1 MDHNHQKTHPFIP
14 ILGALGIVFGDIGTS
29 PLYALQDC
37 FGGKYNMPFDSE
49 HIMGVASL
57 FFWFMTLS
65 VSLKYVIVL
74 MRFDNQGEGGIM
86 SLFGLIPGR
95 LTSANSSHKVG
106 ILTLLAIF
114 GASLLLGDGV
124 ITPSISVLSAMEGLA
139 FISPKLTGSVVP
151 LTCLILFLLFSLQKG
166 GTQKIGKYFGPVMMV
181 WFSTLFLLGLTHIIK
196 APQILYS
203 LSPYYALNLV
213 VKNPLLAFKLLGSII
228 LCITGGEALYADMGH
243 CGRPAIQKSWF
254 FIVYPSIITCYMGQ
268 TAFLLDQGHLP
279 DHMFYAM
286 APSFSYFLV
295 FIATFAT
302 IIASQSLITGAF
314 SLTYQSIQLGF
325 LPLLN
330 VKHTSKDE
338 QGQIYIPFVNWFL
351 MIACMALVLLYQKSE
366 HLVEA
371 YGLSVSGTMFIT
383 SILFI
388 FVLKGT
394 KYSFWIIPYCIVFW
408 TLDGILFSSNL
419 IKFFHGGY
427 IPVVI
432 GIFISTIM
440 FIWYK
445 GKKLL
450 IQRYNIQSQTWDD
463 KISDALLRTPEAAVV
478 LSSEFYLFPP
488 ALFTLS
494 ENLKILPKNIFVVKI
509 VIERQPFL
517 SQKQRFSIID
527 VGQGLYQVI
536 IHYGFLEKVNL
547 PRTMNNILKEIERS
561 NLFEKL
567 VYILHRESFVETHT
581 GKLSKIPQSIFAFL
595 IKISR
600 DRALYFHLPLKNV
613 VEVGNH
619 IDL

>member
-1 MDHNHQKTHPFIP
+1 MTHNTKKNHPFVP

-65 VSLKYVIVL
+65 VTLKYVIVL

-95 LTSANSSHKVG
+95 LTSANASHKVG

-139 FISPKLTGSVVP
+139 FISPKLTVSVVP
-151 LTCLILFLLFSLQKG
+151 LTCLILFFLFLLQKG
-166 GTQKIGKYFGPVMMV
+166 GTQKIGKYFGPVMMI

-196 APQILYS
+196 APHILYS
-203 LSPYYALNLV
+203 LSPHYALNLV
-213 VKNPLLAFKLLGSII
+213 FKSPLLAFKLLGSII

-408 TLDGILFSSNL
+408 ILDGILFSSNL

-432 GIFISTIM
+432 GTCVSIIM

-494 ENLKILPKNIFVVKI
+494 QNLKILPKNIFVVKI
-509 VIERQPFL
+509 VIERQPFI
-517 SQKQRFSIID
+517 SQKQRFSITD

-547 PRTMNNILKEIERS
+547 PRAMDNILKDIERS
-561 NLFEKL
+561 DLFEKL

-581 GKLSKIPQSIFAFL
+581 GKLSKIPQSVFAFL